1 MRDLHMK
8 KGITSHKV
16 LLCTLLISFALI
28 LLTYLGFVFYFS
40 NHFFFHTE
48 INGIDVSCKTAEQVN
63 EILKEE
69 VSNYSLTIYG
79 RNEVTDS
86 ITAQDIMLTYT
97 SNGSIEDYME
107 KQNPFLWIVG
117 VFRADTSTITNSVT
131 YDEQALASLC
141 DSLAF
146 FQKEHIVAPT
156 NATIAYLENEGYTII
171 NESHGATLKR
181 KAFLNY
187 LHDAIISL
195 ESEVTLDNSG
205 CYKTPAVT
213 SDSEELV
220 ALLEQVKTY
229 TSTELTYQF
238 GKSTVVLDASKIHK
252 WLKINEKTYKVSIR
266 KNKVQSFV
274 KKLASTYNTYGGTR
288 NFKASTGNQVSV
300 SGGNYGWLLD
310 QEKETKQIINCIKKG
325 AVKTKKPSYTYTAAS
340 HSNKDWGKT
349 YVEINLTA
357 QHLWFYKKG
366 KLVVESD
373 FVSGNVSRGDGTP
386 QGVYYLLFRE
396 RDAILGERSN
406 ADYRTPVSFWMPFN
420 RGIGMHDATWRSKF
434 GGTIYQNGGSH
445 GCINLPYSAAETIF
459 NEIEAGTPVV
469 CYYDPN
475 YHAQ

>member
-8 KGITSHKV
+8 KGRTSHKV
-16 LLCTLLISFALI
+16 LLCTLLVSFALI

-48 INGIDVSCKTAEQVN
+48 INGIDVSCKTTEQVN
-63 EILKEE
+63 EILTNETN
-69 VSNYSLTIYG
+69 NYSLTIYG

-97 SNGSIEDYME
+97 SDGSVEDTME
-107 KQNPFLWIVG
+107 QQNAFLWITG
-117 VFRADTSTITNSVT
+117 AFRADTSTITNSVT
-131 YDEQALASLC
+131 YDEQALDALC

-146 FQKEHIVAPT
+146 FQKENIVSPT
-156 NATIAYLENEGYTII
+156 NATVAYLENEGYSIVS
-171 NESHGATLKR
+171 ESHGATLKR
-181 KAFLNY
+181 KDFLTY
-187 LHDAIISL
+187 IHDAIISL
-195 ESEVTLDNSG
+195 EPEVTLDNSG
-205 CYKTPAVT
+205 CYKTPTIT

-220 ALLEQVKTY
+220 SLLETAKTY
-229 TSTELTYQF
+229 ASTQLTYQF
-238 GKSTVVLDASKIHK
+238 GKDTVVLDSSKIK
-252 WLKINEKTYKVSIR
+252 NWLKINNKKYKVSIR
-266 KNKVQSFV
+266 TNKVKAFV
-274 KKLASTYNTYGGTR
+274 KKLASKYNTYGRTR
-288 NFKASTGNQVSV
+288 TFKASTGNQVSV
-300 SGGNYGWLLD
+300 SGGNYGWLFD
-310 QEKETKQIINCIKKG
+310 QEKETKQIIKCIKKG
-325 AVKTKKPSYTYTAAS
+325 AVKNKKPSYTYTAAS

-366 KLVVESD
+366 KLVIESD
-373 FVSGNVSRGDGTP
+373 FVSGNVSRGNGTP

-459 NEIEAGTPVV
+459 NEIESGTPVV
-469 CYYDPN
+469 CYYDFN